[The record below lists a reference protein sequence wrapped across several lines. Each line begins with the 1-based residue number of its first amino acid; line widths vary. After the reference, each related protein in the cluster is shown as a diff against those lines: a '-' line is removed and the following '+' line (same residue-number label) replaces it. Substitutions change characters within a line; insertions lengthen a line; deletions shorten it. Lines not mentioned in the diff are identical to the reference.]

1 MDINADTFLKNI
13 DQKLDQRLPFQNV
26 DPGTVVTHRDQKNLK
41 TDLNLKHTRLDAAAK
56 RWSVQPIDRL
66 DKKTFPDPDPPAF
79 PHRFIGDGTR
89 REYRETISGWTE

>member
-13 DQKLDQRLPFQNV
+13 DHKLDQRLSFQNV
-26 DPGTVVTHRDQKNLK
+26 DPRTVSHRDQKTLK

-56 RWSVQPIDRL
+56 RWSVPSVDRL
-66 DKKTFPDPDPPAF
+66 DNQTFPDPKPAF
-79 PHRFIGDGTR
+79 PNRFIGDGTR